1 MTSASLNTI
10 LLISGLVLLLIS
22 IIGQSKLLFLEINP
36 GCWGRFF
43 AFTLGVLSL
52 ILFAILSV
60 GSTQSL
66 DAIATSLFDQ
76 IRLNLQ
82 NLTQFVQPD

>member
-22 IIGQSKLLFLEINP
+22 IIGQSKLFFLEINP
-36 GCWGRFF
+36 GCWGRFL

-66 DAIATSLFDQ
+66 DAIATSLFEQ
-76 IRLNLQ
+76 IRLNFQ

>member
-1 MTSASLNTI
+1 MTSTSLTTI

-22 IIGQSKLLFLEINP
+22 IIGQSKLLFVEINP
-36 GCWGRFF
+36 GCWGRFL

-60 GSTQSL
+60 VPTQNL
-66 DAIATSLFDQ
+66 DAIATSLFEQ
-76 IRLNLQ
+76 IQLNLP
-82 NLTQFVQPD
+82 NLTQFKLPS

>member
-36 GCWGRFF
+36 GCWGRFL
-43 AFTLGVLSL
+43 AFILGVLSL
-52 ILFAILSV
+52 TLFAILSV

-76 IRLNLQ
+76 IRLNFQ

>member
-1 MTSASLNTI
+1 MTNISLTTI

-36 GCWGRFF
+36 GCWGRFL

-52 ILFAILSV
+52 SMFAILSFV
-60 GSTQSL
+60 PIQNL
-66 DAIATSLFDQ
+66 DAIATSLFEQ
-76 IRLNLQ
+76 IQLNLQ
-82 NLTQFVQPD
+82 NLTQFTLPN

>member
-1 MTSASLNTI
+1 MTSTSLNTI

-22 IIGQSKLLFLEINP
+22 IVGQSKLLFLEINP
-36 GCWGRFF
+36 GCWGRFL

-52 ILFAILSV
+52 IMFAILSV
-60 GSTQSL
+60 GTTQSL

-82 NLTQFVQPD
+82 NLTQFALPD